1 MTTNNLKIFW
11 QKLANGKYILV
22 IYKTNY
28 YKLIKLPNG
37 KKNKNYKIIELNDN
51 KNIKALITSAQS
63 WDSYESLEK
72 KVNKSNLKNVI
83 LNYKK
88 NFSKY
93 NDFLH
98 NKNNEL
104 IKIDKIYSI

>member
-1 MTTNNLKIFW
+1 MEEKVKEKIKNNFV
-11 QKLANGKYILV
+11 NILV
-22 IYKTNY
+22 IYKSNY

-37 KKNKNYKIIELNDN
+37 IKNKNYKIIELNDN

-63 WDSYESLEK
+63 WDSYKLLEK

-93 NDFLH
+93 NDFLY
-98 NKNNEL
+98 NKNNKL
-104 IKIDKIYSI
+104 IKIDKIYFI